1 MLNGHPALQPSASNF
16 KVDPEIDKTIRA
28 HMAELKKIASGE
40 ISAEEFKTLTKLN
53 SDIIYEKDRLFR
65 VGLLLYSVSKY
76 INTSLSFGRE
86 TSFT

>member
-1 MLNGHPALQPSASNF
+1 MLNGQDPALQPSASNF

-53 SDIIYEKDRLFR
+53 SDINLSKDRL
-65 VGLLLYSVSKY
+65 
-76 INTSLSFGRE
+76 
-86 TSFT
+86 